1 MSRLKHPLLATF
13 CLCSLTV
20 MRAEVPANYQGKP
33 FTDDFHKS
41 GPPNIPGIVQ
51 CALYDLGG
59 EGVAYHDTD
68 TVNNGS
74 GKLNLEAKHQRPHA
88 GEYLWHFRK
97 DEGVDLSFVK
107 DFADLNH
114 TNLVT
119 PHINQLYIGWTADG
133 EWVNYTVN
141 VARPGTYR
149 LKALYSFQTN
159 SVTFDLN
166 GKAAATYRLPVPTL
180 NYHQWNYAELG
191 TINLPEAGLQLLT
204 FHYGKGNNFA
214 YFVFEPV
221 EAPVAAREGTIPGQV
236 KRTGRIEIP
245 ADHQPDTLKALATTI
260 DSVAARDVTVAGQVN
275 HPGRIKIPTDHPMDV
290 IEAITA
296 AGDFTEFANK
306 RNITVRRNRNGETQK
321 YRFDQLRKSTD
332 QSNRVML
339 EPGDVVTVY
348 DTVY

>member
-1 MSRLKHPLLATF
+1 MFHLKSSLLATL
-13 CLCSLTV
+13 CLGPVITLH
-20 MRAEVPANYQGKP
+20 AEVPANYQGKP
-33 FTDDFHKS
+33 FTDTYHKS

-68 TVNNGS
+68 AVNNGS
-74 GKLNLEAKHQRPHA
+74 GKLNLDPKHQREHA

-97 DEGVDLSFVK
+97 DEGMDLSFVK

-141 VARPGTYR
+141 VARPGSYR
-149 LKALYSFQTN
+149 IKALYSFQTN

-166 GKAAATYRLPVPTL
+166 GQPAAACRLPVPTL
-180 NYHQWNYAELG
+180 NYHQWNYAEIG
-191 TINLPEAGLQLLT
+191 TIKFSEAGLQLLT

-221 EAPVAAREGTIPGQV
+221 EAPVAVQKVTVPGQV
-236 KRTGRIEIP
+236 NRPGRIEIP
-245 ADHQPDTLKALATTI
+245 TDNSVDVLKAI
-260 DSVAARDVTVAGQVN
+260 DAARST
-275 HPGRIKIPTDHPMDV
+275 
-290 IEAITA
+290 
-296 AGDFTEFANK
+296 K
-306 RNITVRRNRNGETQK
+306 R
-321 YRFDQLRKSTD
+321 
-332 QSNRVML
+332 
-339 EPGDVVTVY
+339 
-348 DTVY
+348 